1 MKKRSAAHLYPAQ
14 VSYLVSNSM
23 IQTMKKFSFFCLP
36 LLLLILFAMNASGQ
50 TIKNYDPEWK
60 KVDDFIRKGLPKSA
74 LEEVEKIYILAVRD
88 KQEAQIIKAL
98 VYRVNVQ
105 DETREDNAAQA
116 IKELE
121 KELAG
126 KSPAVQSILHSLL
139 AGVYQGYY
147 DEHRWELRNRTET
160 TDFNKEDV
168 ATWTSGDLYTRIIY
182 HYRQSIANAKVLQQ
196 TVLAPYDAI
205 INKGNVRHLRPTL
218 YDLLVHRALDY
229 LQAADYESNR
239 PIYAFEMDLASAF
252 DPAADFIHRRFGT
265 QDTTSPGYLS
275 LLIYQQLLA
284 FHINDAKPDALIDA
298 DIRRIQYVHGRSTHP
313 DKEQLYFNSINHL
326 AHQYNQTPA
335 ASQAWYLT
343 AVFYQQQGQQYKAY
357 GDSTHRMDLVKARD
371 ICRQLVA
378 QKDSSEG
385 KVNAANLLR
394 QLEEEELNFRLENV
408 NLPGQAFRSL
418 ITYKNVGKLYL
429 KLVKST
435 PALRQQLEGKAD
447 AQYWPLILKAE
458 TVRTWEQD
466 LPQSGDL
473 QSNTVEIKVDGL
485 PVGEYYLIAA
495 AGKDPLQRSHPIA
508 SHLFYVS
515 GISYIL
521 NDNDLFVLDRDKGAA
536 LAGAKVQIWEKKYDY
551 QQAKYISTKG
561 KLYTADKNGFVKL
574 DSATGKVNESRYSN
588 YSFRLEVTYQ
598 QDRLFMENEVNRY
611 FYYRSGDD
619 ELEKDFVR
627 SVFLFTDRSIYRPGQ
642 IIYFKGIGTIR
653 KKGETKP
660 AILTQYKTQ
669 IFLKDANNQIVDSMK
684 VETSA
689 FGSFSGRF
697 TLPSTGLNG
706 AFTLEMANTEGSASF
721 NVEDYKRPKF
731 EVIYDTLKGTYTID
745 DEIVVKGIAKAYAG
759 NAVDG
764 AQVSYRVVRQPRF
777 PYPWL
782 FSRWWFPPTRS
793 QEIAHGETTTDAQ
806 GNFVVRF
813 KAIADK
819 TIDKKLEPLFTYT
832 VTADVTDING
842 ETRSGEESVS
852 VGYKSIWIESR
863 IPETLPAD
871 SLKNLFVLTKNTA
884 GTFEQTT
891 VRVKISRLQEEKRLI
906 RPRLWDRPTQFV
918 LSQAAYVQA
927 FPNDE
932 YNNETDQAQWATAG
946 VVWEKTDSTK
956 ANGSWILKDAKFQ
969 PGFYVVEVVTY
980 DKKGAEVKDKKYIRL
995 YDPKAKTIPG
1005 TDYLWVDGTKR
1016 TEPGETA
1023 QLKLG
1028 TSAGEVNVIQTVLK
1042 AGQQKE
1048 TYSFFRLNNEK
1059 RELLFPVT
1067 EADRGGIS
1075 ASYVF
1080 VKNNRVFQHQE
1091 TIYVPWDNKTLETE
1105 YITYRDKTLPG
1116 SQEQW
1121 KVKIKGH
1128 KGEQVAAE
1136 MLASMYDA
1144 SLDQFMP
1151 HSWSTPSLWPSIG
1164 SQGAWQSH
1172 ENFDAGNS
1180 RFRYRDYGRQI
1191 YLRKQYDYLVSIN
1204 LFNNRVYMRARKEV
1218 MAAPSIQMDM
1228 KAALPEQSV
1237 AGMADTMGYLANTG
1251 GNAVQQQEQEKQQ
1264 PPAEVQ
1270 VRRNLQET
1278 AFFLPDLK
1286 TDKDGNITFSF
1297 TMPEALTRWKL
1308 QTLSHTQ
1315 ELAFGYSTRELVTQK
1330 DIMVQPNPVRFLREG
1345 DKLEFSAKVV
1355 NMTDKEITGTAE
1367 FRLFDAAT
1375 NEPVDG
1381 QFKSMVADQYFTV
1394 GAKGSESLKF
1404 PVEVPFQFARPVIWR
1419 VIVRAGNQSDG
1430 EENSLP
1436 VLTNRMLVTESLPIW
1451 IKGNGTKNFKFDK
1464 LLKSG
1469 NSETLQHQRITVE
1482 YSSNPAWYAVQALPY
1497 LMEYPYECA
1506 EQTWNRYYANSLANN
1521 IVGSSPRIRQV
1532 FEQWKIKDTAALLSN
1547 LQKNEDL
1554 KAVLL
1559 SETPWVLQART
1570 EAEQKKNIALL
1581 FDMVRMSSE
1590 LQKAYQKLSE
1600 LQSSNGGFV
1609 WFKGGPDDRYMTQY
1623 IVTGIAHLLKLNA
1636 VAGEQKDQLGSMAQR
1651 SLDYLDRKIK
1661 ADYDELIRFKTDLTK
1676 YVPGHMQ
1683 VQYLY
1688 MRSFFPANPIP
1699 TEARKAYD
1707 YFRSRTIATW
1717 TGMDKYRQGMIALA
1731 LYRTNDTK
1739 TPAAILRSLKE
1750 TSIVNEELG
1759 RYWKDQR
1766 RGWWWY
1772 EAPIERQALLI
1783 EAFSEAGKDTATV
1796 DELRT
1801 WLLRN
1806 KQTNSWESTKAT
1818 AEACYALLLRG
1829 TNWLAE
1835 TPSVQIKLGRTTI
1848 APSTEDVQAGTG
1860 YFRREIEGLSV
1871 RPEMGNIDLT
1881 VSNAKTSSWG
1891 SVYWQ
1896 YFEDLDKITSAAT
1909 PLQLNK
1915 QLFVERNTDKGPVL
1929 TPVREGDALKVGD
1942 KLKVRIELRVD
1953 RDMEYVH
1960 MKDMRASGFE
1970 PVNVLSG
1977 YKWQGGLGY
1986 YESTRDAATH
1996 FFFNF
2001 LGKGTYVFEYPLFV
2015 AQNGNFSN
2023 GITQVQCMY
2032 APEFT
2037 AHSEGVR
2044 VQVGN

>member
-1 MKKRSAAHLYPAQ
+1 
-14 VSYLVSNSM
+14 
-23 IQTMKKFSFFCLP
+23 MKKFSFFCFP
-36 LLLLILFAMNASGQ
+36 LLLFILFAMNVSGQ
-50 TIKNYDPEWK
+50 TPKNYDQEWK
-60 KVDDFIRKGLPKSA
+60 KVEDFVKKGLPKSA
-74 LEEVEKIYILAVRD
+74 LEEVQKIYTMAVRD
-88 KQEAQIIKAL
+88 KQEAQIIKTL
-98 VYRVNVQ
+98 VFRMNLQ
-105 DETREDNAAQA
+105 DEIREDNESYA

-121 KELAG
+121 KELPG
-126 KSPAVQSILHSLL
+126 KSAPVQAILHSLL
-139 AGVYQGYY
+139 AGIYQGYY

-160 TDFNKEDV
+160 TGFQKDDI
-168 ATWTSGDLYTRIIY
+168 ATWTSGDLFNQIVY
-182 HYRQSIANAKVLQQ
+182 HYRQSISAEKALQQ
-196 TVLAPYDAI
+196 TSLASFDAI
-205 INKGNVRHLRPTL
+205 LVKGNVRHLRPTL

-229 LQAADYESNR
+229 LQVADYESNR
-239 PIYAFEMDLASAF
+239 PVYAFEMDLASAF
-252 DPAADFIHRRFGT
+252 DPAADFIHRRFST
-265 QDTTSPGYLS
+265 QDTTAPGYLS
-275 LLIYQQLLA
+275 LLIYQKLLA
-284 FHINDAKPDALIDA
+284 FHINDAQPDALIDA
-298 DIRRIQYVHGRSTHP
+298 DIKRIQYVYDRSTHP
-313 DKEQLYFNSINHL
+313 DKDQLYFNSINHV

-335 ASQAWYLT
+335 AAQAWFLT
-343 AVFYQQQGQQYKAY
+343 AQYYRQQGEKFSPY
-357 GDSTHRMDLVKARD
+357 GDSTHRMDLIKARD
-371 ICRQLVA
+371 ICRQVIA

-385 KVNAANLLR
+385 KVNASNLLR
-394 QLEEEELNFRLENV
+394 ELEKEELTFKAENV
-408 NLPGQAFRSL
+408 NLPSQPFRAL
-418 ITYKNVGKLYL
+418 VTYRNVGRTYL
-429 KLVKST
+429 KLIRAT
-435 PALRQQLEGKAD
+435 PALQQQIMGKPD
-447 AQYWPLILKAE
+447 AEYWALLTKGE
-458 TVRTWEQD
+458 TVRSWEQD

-473 QSNTVEIKVDGL
+473 QDNKVEIKVDGL
-485 PVGEYYLIAA
+485 PTGQYFLVIGG
-495 AGKDPLQRSHPIA
+495 GKDPLQRTHPIA
-508 SHLFYVS
+508 TQLVYVS
-515 GISYIL
+515 RISYIQ
-521 NDNDLFVLDRDKGAA
+521 NDNDLFVLDRDKGSP
-536 LAGAKVQIWEKKYDY
+536 LAGATVQVWEQKYDY
-551 QQAKYISTKG
+551 QQAKYVSVKG
-561 KLYTADKNGFVKL
+561 KLYTADKNGFIKL
-574 DSATGKVNESRYSN
+574 DSNTGRINENRYSN
-588 YSFRLEVTYQ
+588 FSYRLEVRYQ
-598 QDRLFMENEVNRY
+598 QDRLFMENEIHRY
-611 FYYRSGDD
+611 YYYRSSND
-619 ELEKDFVR
+619 EENKELAR

-642 IIYFKGIGTIR
+642 TVYFKGIAVAR
-653 KKGETKP
+653 KKGEKKS
-660 AILTQYKTQ
+660 AILAQYKTV
-669 IFLKDANNQIVDSMK
+669 IYLKDVNDQQVDSMQ

-697 TLPSTGLNG
+697 TLPSSGLNG
-706 AFTLEMANTEGSASF
+706 LFTLEMQEQTGSTNF
-721 NVEDYKRPKF
+721 NVEDYKRPRF
-731 EVIYDTLKGTYTID
+731 EVTYDTLKGTYTID
-745 DEIVVKGIAKAYAG
+745 DEITLTGNAKAYAG

-782 FSRWWFPPTRS
+782 YSRWWLPPARS
-793 QEIAHGETTTDAQ
+793 QEIAHGKAITDAE
-806 GNFVVRF
+806 GRFVIRF

-852 VGYKSIWIESR
+852 VGYKSIWIETGV
-863 IPETLPAD
+863 PETLPAD
-871 SLKNLFVLTKNTA
+871 SLKNVVILTKNTA
-884 GTFEQTT
+884 GAFEPTT

-906 RPRLWDRPTQFV
+906 RPRLWERPTQFTMT
-918 LSQAAYVQA
+918 QAAYVQA

-932 YNNETDQAQWATAG
+932 YNNETDKAQWSAAG
-946 VVWEKTDSTK
+946 IVWEKADSTRSDGK
-956 ANGSWILKDAKFQ
+956 WLLKDVKFQ
-969 PGFYVVEVVTY
+969 PGYYVVEVITH

-995 YDPKAKTIPG
+995 YDPKLRTIPG
-1005 TDYLWVDGTKR
+1005 TEYLWVDGTQK
-1016 TEPGETA
+1016 TEPGGIA

-1028 TSAGEVNVIQTVLK
+1028 TAAGDVHVIQTVRK
-1042 AGQQKE
+1042 NEQKGE
-1048 TYSFFRLNNEK
+1048 SYTFFRLDNEK

-1075 ASYVF
+1075 AGFVF
-1080 VKNNRVFQHQE
+1080 VRNNRIFQHQE
-1091 TIYVPWDNKTLETE
+1091 FVHVPWSNKTLETE
-1105 YITYRDKTLPG
+1105 YLSYRDKTLPG

-1121 KVKIKGH
+1121 KVKIKGY

-1144 SLDQFMP
+1144 SLDQFQP
-1151 HSWSTPSLWPSIG
+1151 HSWSVPSIWPG
-1164 SQGAWQSH
+1164 VSLLAAWQDN
-1172 ENFDAGNS
+1172 ENFKPGNS
-1180 RFRYRDYGRQI
+1180 RFRYRDYAKQW
-1191 YLRKQYDYLVSIN
+1191 YLRKQYDHLTSIN
-1204 LFNNRVYMRARKEV
+1204 LGNHRVYMMARKEV
-1218 MAAPSIQMDM
+1218 MAAPSAAMDQAM
-1228 KAALPEQSV
+1228 EGLAAGAKVS
-1237 AGMADTMGYLANTG
+1237 ADTLAYTVDANSMASG
-1251 GNAVQQQEQEKQQ
+1251 GNGQEQ
-1264 PPAEVQ
+1264 PAPAEVQ

-1278 AFFLPDLK
+1278 AFFIPDLK
-1286 TDKDGNITFSF
+1286 TDKDGNIEFSF

-1315 ELAFGYSTRELVTQK
+1315 DLAFGYSTRELVTQK

-1355 NMTDKEITGTAE
+1355 NLTDKEVTGTAE
-1367 FRLFDAAT
+1367 FRLFDATT

-1381 QFKSMVADQYFTV
+1381 QFKSAIANQYFTV
-1394 GAKGSESLKF
+1394 GPKGSEALKF

-1419 VIVRAGNQSDG
+1419 VVVRAGNQGDG

-1436 VLTNRMLVTESLPIW
+1436 VLTNRMLVTESLPVSV
-1451 IKGNGTKNFKFDK
+1451 KGNGTRSFRFDK
-1464 LLKSG
+1464 LLNSG
-1469 NSETLQHQRITVE
+1469 SSETIQHKGITVE

-1497 LMEYPYECA
+1497 LMEYPYDCA
-1506 EQTWNRYYANSLANN
+1506 EQTWNRYYANSLAST
-1521 IVGSSPRIRQV
+1521 IAGSSPRIRQV
-1532 FEQWKIKDTAALLSN
+1532 FEQWKNKDTAALLSN

-1581 FDMVRMSSE
+1581 FDLVRMSTE
-1590 LQKAYQKLSE
+1590 LQKSYQKLSE

-1636 VAGEQKDQLGSMAQR
+1636 AVKDQADNLSGMAERALG
-1651 SLDYLDRKIK
+1651 YLDRKIK
-1661 ADYDELIRFKTDLTK
+1661 EDYDELIRSKTDLTK
-1676 YVPGHMQ
+1676 YVPGHTQ

-1688 MRSFFPANPIP
+1688 MRSFFPASGISSNI
-1699 TEARKAYD
+1699 RKAYD
-1707 YFRSRTIATW
+1707 YFRNRLIATW
-1717 TGMDKYRQGMIALA
+1717 TGMDKYRQGMAALA
-1731 LYRTNDTK
+1731 LHRTGDSK
-1739 TPAAILRSLKE
+1739 TATSILRSLKE
-1750 TSIVNEELG
+1750 TSILDAELG

-1766 RGWWWY
+1766 HGWWWY

-1783 EAFSEAGKDTATV
+1783 EAFSEAGKDTVVT

-1829 TNWLAE
+1829 TSWLAE
-1835 TPSVQIKLGRTTI
+1835 TPAVQIKLGHTAI
-1848 APSTEDVQAGTG
+1848 SPSAEDVQAGTG
-1860 YFRREIEGLSV
+1860 YFRQEIDGLSV
-1871 RPEMGNIDLT
+1871 RPDMGNIDVT

-1909 PLQLNK
+1909 PLQLSK

-1929 TPVREGDALKVGD
+1929 TPVREGETLKVGD
-1942 KLKVRIELRVD
+1942 KIKVRIELRVD

-1996 FFFNF
+1996 FFFNY

-2023 GITQVQCMY
+2023 GITQIQCMY
-2032 APEFT
+2032 APEFS

>member
-1 MKKRSAAHLYPAQ
+1 MKKQLPAHLYPAQ

-23 IQTMKKFSFFCLP
+23 IKTMKKFSFFCLP

-50 TIKNYDPEWK
+50 TIKNYDQEWK
-60 KVDDFIRKGLPKSA
+60 KVEDLVKKGLPKSA
-74 LEEVEKIYILAVRD
+74 YEEVQKIYAMAVRD

-98 VYRVNVQ
+98 VYRINVQ
-105 DETREDNAAQA
+105 DETREDNAANA

-121 KELAG
+121 KELPG
-126 KSPAVQSILHSLL
+126 KSPAVQAVLHSLL
-139 AGVYQGYY
+139 AGVYQNYF
-147 DEHRWELRNRTET
+147 EQHRWELNNRTET
-160 TDFNKEDV
+160 TNFVKEDI
-168 ATWTSGDLYTRIIY
+168 ATWTSGDLYKYTVD
-182 HYRQSIANAKVLQQ
+182 HYRQSISNEKILQQ
-196 TVLAPYDAI
+196 TSLAPYDAI
-205 INKGNVRHLRPTL
+205 LIKGNVRHLRPTL

-229 LQAADYESNR
+229 LQNADYAHAK
-239 PIYAFEMDLASAF
+239 PTYAFEMDQASAF

-265 QDTTSPGYLS
+265 QDTTSSGYLA
-275 LLIYQQLLA
+275 LLIYQKLLA
-284 FHINDAKPDALIDA
+284 FHLNDAKPDALIDA
-298 DIRRIQYVHGRSTHP
+298 DIKRIQYVYGRSTHP
-313 DKEQLYFNSINHL
+313 DKEELYFNAINHL

-335 ASQAWYLT
+335 AAQAWYLT
-343 AVFYQQQGQQYKAY
+343 ALYYQQQGQQYKPY
-357 GDSTHRMDLVKARD
+357 GDSTHRLDLIKARD
-371 ICRQLVA
+371 ICRQVIA

-385 KVNAANLLR
+385 KINATNLLR
-394 QLEEEELNFRLENV
+394 ELEAEEVTFRVENV

-418 ITYKNVGKLYL
+418 ITYKNVGRLYL

-447 AQYWPLILKAE
+447 AQYWPLIMKGE

-473 QSNTVEIKVDGL
+473 QSNHVEIKVDGL
-485 PVGEYYLIAA
+485 PVGEYFLVAGAA
-495 AGKDPLQRSHPIA
+495 KDPLQRSHPIA
-508 SHLFYVS
+508 SQLFYVS
-515 GISYIL
+515 NISYIL
-521 NDNDLFVLDRDKGAA
+521 NDNDVFVLDRDKGTP
-536 LAGAKVQIWEKKYDY
+536 LAGAKVQVWERKYDY
-551 QQAKYISTKG
+551 QQSKYISTKG
-561 KLYTADKNGFVKL
+561 KLYTADKNGFVRL
-574 DSATGKVNESRYSN
+574 DSATGKINENRYTN
-588 YSFRLEVTYQ
+588 YAFRLEVTYQ

-611 FYYRSGDD
+611 YYRDMD
-619 ELEKDFVR
+619 EADQYLTRAVH
-627 SVFLFTDRSIYRPGQ
+627 LFTDRSIYRPGQ
-642 IIYFKGIGTIR
+642 VVYFKGIGVVH
-653 KKGETKP
+653 KKGETKS

-669 IFLKDANNQIVDSMK
+669 IYLKDVNDQVVDSIN

-697 TLPSTGLNG
+697 TLPTTGLNG
-706 AFTLEMANTEGSASF
+706 YFTLEMRNNEGTVSF

-731 EVIYDTLKGTYTID
+731 EVTYDTLKGTYTID
-745 DEIVVKGIAKAYAG
+745 EEITVKGNAKAYAG

-764 AQVSYRVVRQPRF
+764 AQVNYRVVRQPRF

-782 FSRWWFPPTRS
+782 FSRWWLPPTRA
-793 QEIAHGETTTDAQ
+793 QEIANGTTTTDAE
-806 GNFVVRF
+806 GRFVIRF

-819 TIDKKLEPLFTYT
+819 SIDKKLEPLFTYT
-832 VTADVTDING
+832 ITADVTDING
-842 ETRSGEESVS
+842 ETRSGEEQVS
-852 VGYKSIWIESR
+852 VGYKSLWIESS
-863 IPETLPAD
+863 IPETMPAD
-871 SLKNLFVLTKNTA
+871 SLKRLYILTKNTA
-884 GTFEQTT
+884 GTFEPTT

-906 RPRLWDRPTQFV
+906 RPRLWDRPTQF
-918 LSQAAYVQA
+918 SMSKAAYVQA

-932 YNNETDQAQWATAG
+932 YNNEADKTQWPTAG
-946 VVWEKTDSTK
+946 VVWEKADSTQ
-956 ANGSWILKDAKFQ
+956 ANGSWVLKDAKFQ
-969 PGFYVVEVVTY
+969 PGFYLIEVVTY
-980 DKKGAEVKDKKYIRL
+980 DKKGAEVKDKKYVRL
-995 YDPKAKTIPG
+995 YDPKSKTIPG
-1005 TDYLWVDGTKR
+1005 TDYLWVDGAER
-1016 TEPGETA
+1016 TEPGQTA
-1023 QLKLG
+1023 EIKIG
-1028 TSAGEVNVIQTVLK
+1028 TSAGDVNVIQLTK
-1042 AGQQKE
+1042 KIDQQKE

-1059 RELLFPVT
+1059 KELQFPVT

-1075 ASYVF
+1075 TGFVF
-1080 VKNNRVFQHQE
+1080 IRNNRVFQRQE
-1091 TIYVPWDNKTLETE
+1091 TINVPWSNKTLETE
-1105 YITYRDKTLPG
+1105 YMSYRDKTLPG

-1144 SLDQFMP
+1144 SLDQFVP
-1151 HSWSTPSLWPSIG
+1151 HSWSVPSIWPTISATG
-1164 SQGAWQSH
+1164 LWNDH
-1172 ENFDAGNS
+1172 ENFTAGNS
-1180 RFRYRDYGRQI
+1180 RFRYREYTRQL
-1191 YLRKQYDYLVSIN
+1191 YVRKQYDYLVTIN
-1204 LFNNRVYMRARKEV
+1204 IDNNRVYMMARKEV
-1218 MAAPSIQMDM
+1218 MAAPSLGMDLS
-1228 KAALPEQSV
+1228 AATPGLKTQNAAS
-1237 AGMADTMGYLANTG
+1237 DTMAFTANG
-1251 GNAVQQQEQEKQQ
+1251 AGDVKDEVMQEQQKQ
-1264 PPAEVQ
+1264 AEVQ

-1278 AFFLPDLK
+1278 AFFFPDLK
-1286 TDKDGNITFSF
+1286 TDKDGNIEFSF

-1315 ELAFGYSTRELVTQK
+1315 DLAFGYSTRELVTQK

-1355 NMTDKEITGTAE
+1355 NMTDKEVTGTAE

-1394 GAKGSESLKF
+1394 GPKGSEALKF

-1469 NSETLQHQRITVE
+1469 NSETLQHQGITVE

-1506 EQTWNRYYANSLANN
+1506 EQTWNRYYANSLANS

-1532 FEQWKIKDTAALLSN
+1532 FEQWKNKDTAALLSN
-1547 LQKNEDL
+1547 LQKNEEL

-1559 SETPWVLQART
+1559 NETPWVLQART

-1581 FDMVRMSSE
+1581 FDMVRMSAE

-1636 VAGEQKDQLGSMAQR
+1636 ATAEQKDQLTAMAQR
-1651 SLDYLDRKIK
+1651 SLQYLDRKIK
-1661 ADYDELIRFKTDLTK
+1661 EDYDELVRFKTDLTK
-1676 YVPGHMQ
+1676 YVPGHIQ

-1688 MRSFFPANPIP
+1688 MRSFFPATPVA

-1731 LYRTNDTK
+1731 LHRTNDTK

-1750 TSIVNEELG
+1750 TSIVSEELG

-1783 EAFSEAGKDTATV
+1783 EAFSEAGKDTVTV

-1829 TNWLAE
+1829 TNWLTE
-1835 TPSVQIKLGRTTI
+1835 TPAVQIKLGRTTI
-1848 APSTEDVQAGTG
+1848 SPSAEDVQAGTG

-1871 RPEMGNIDLT
+1871 RPDMGNIDVT
-1881 VSNAKTSSWG
+1881 VSNAKTTSWG

-1909 PLQLNK
+1909 PLQLKK

-1929 TPVREGDALKVGD
+1929 TPIREGDALKVGD

-2023 GITQVQCMY
+2023 GITQIQCMY